1 MANRFNARGILAES
15 FRNRLGR
22 IRGVEPGGN
31 WVGIQAFGLTFN
43 ESLPD
48 IWSLQCNAQVS
59 GSAAGIF
66 LAVPAANP
74 TD

>member
-1 MANRFNARGILAES
+1 MHQRETAKDFLRTRFAARLD
-15 FRNRLGR
+15 R

-48 IWSLQCNAQVS
+48 IWTLQCNAPVS